1 MRRVLLMLATITLM
15 LPPTVLLAQSPSPE
29 AKTPRRLTR
38 RPSASSDGSVMKDSW
53 ITTKTKLALTTDGRT
68 KARHIAV
75 ETQAATVMLR
85 GKVSSTEERA
95 AAEDIARNI
104 SGVAYVSNA
113 LQIVPDD
120 QRQAIDAKD
129 DGIATAIRERLVKD
143 SQLKDYDIKVRSD
156 NSVVTLRGKVS
167 DPKVKSHASDVVRGV
182 PGVRR
187 SETSS
192 ASRASSALTE
202 PCWLRRTSRELWHSR
217 SENSRKRGRSSASA
231 PRWIASMRATGARS
245 PQSFQVTLRHRVTGH
260 LKVLGRRV
268 TYEPGA
274 SVHPAVALSLIGAYR
289 HGNAGADPPL
299 LRGDRRRGGDRGRH
313 DTLLQPSC
321 SRPVLARVGR

>member
-29 AKTPRRLTR
+29 VKHTAKADETAK
-38 RPSASSDGSVMKDSW
+38 ASGDGSVMKDSW
-53 ITTKTKLALTTDGRT
+53 ITTKTKLALTTD
-68 KARHIAV
+68 
-75 ETQAATVMLR
+75 
-85 GKVSSTEERA
+85 VSSTEERA

-167 DPKVKSHASDVVRGV
+167 DPKAKSHASDVVRGV
-182 PGVRR
+182 PGVRAVR
-187 SETSS
+187 N
-192 ASRASSALTE
+192 
-202 PCWLRRTSRELWHSR
+202 EL
-217 SENSRKRGRSSASA
+217 G
-231 PRWIASMRATGARS
+231 
-245 PQSFQVTLRHRVTGH
+245 
-260 LKVLGRRV
+260 LKG
-268 TYEPGA
+268 
-274 SVHPAVALSLIGAYR
+274 
-289 HGNAGADPPL
+289 
-299 LRGDRRRGGDRGRH
+299 
-313 DTLLQPSC
+313 
-321 SRPVLARVGR
+321 

>member
-29 AKTPRRLTR
+29 VKHTAKADETAK
-38 RPSASSDGSVMKDSW
+38 ASSDSSVMKDSW

-167 DPKVKSHASDVVRGV
+167 DPKAKSHASDVVRGV
-182 PGVRR
+182 PGVRAVR
-187 SETSS
+187 N
-192 ASRASSALTE
+192 
-202 PCWLRRTSRELWHSR
+202 EL
-217 SENSRKRGRSSASA
+217 G
-231 PRWIASMRATGARS
+231 
-245 PQSFQVTLRHRVTGH
+245 
-260 LKVLGRRV
+260 LKG
-268 TYEPGA
+268 
-274 SVHPAVALSLIGAYR
+274 
-289 HGNAGADPPL
+289 
-299 LRGDRRRGGDRGRH
+299 
-313 DTLLQPSC
+313 
-321 SRPVLARVGR
+321 